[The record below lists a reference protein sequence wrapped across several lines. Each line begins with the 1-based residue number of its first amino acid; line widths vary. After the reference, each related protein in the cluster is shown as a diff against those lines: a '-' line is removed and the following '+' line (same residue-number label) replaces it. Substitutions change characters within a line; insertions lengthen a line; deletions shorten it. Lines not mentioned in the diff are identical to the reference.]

1 MPKGEDSVL
10 LELARK
16 VDGTDAAI
24 MMSILMM
31 TAPIPFLDGVSI
43 AAYTLAVSY
52 FGWAPVALA
61 GAKIVKIIAD
71 KWR

>member
-1 MPKGEDSVL
+1 MPSDRDGVL

-52 FGWAPVALA
+52 FGWAPVVL
-61 GAKIVKIIAD
+61 GVAKIVKLILT
-71 KWR
+71 KRG